1 MARDRDW
8 GALASGTRRR
18 WVGAY
23 GGTGTPAQ
31 RAGHARA
38 AYESGAHLPA
48 GHTGHEAASL
58 RQGRAMSVYLGPE
71 ARFGVPENLTRAEA
85 RRLARYDS
93 FVGQLARG
101 RATGR
106 DFQRRIAAWRPF
118 RGERFTSDPRAVLAA
133 IDRRRDDEL
142 EVFEYRSGRAA

>member
-1 MARDRDW
+1 
-8 GALASGTRRR
+8 
-18 WVGAY
+18 
-23 GGTGTPAQ
+23 
-31 RAGHARA
+31 
-38 AYESGAHLPA
+38 
-48 GHTGHEAASL
+48 
-58 RQGRAMSVYLGPE
+58 MSVYLGPE